1 MSAPADSCDA
11 AGVTA
16 LASAQ
21 AALALTPDDAQA
33 WHRLGMAQEADHAFA
48 AAADC
53 YRRATE
59 LDPRADGSYNNLG
72 NCLNVIGELG
82 GALAAWRTAIE
93 LMPHCALYYRSLVQF
108 TTLAADDPCFVLLE
122 QQVAQSEQWSADRQ
136 ADLYFAYGHALTGIG
151 EPARGFT
158 FLSRANALYRPL
170 TRYDEAAMLG
180 LLEQMS
186 GAFGAELL
194 KAKGGLGDPSASPV
208 FVFGMPRSGTTLVEQ
223 ILASH
228 PSVFGAG
235 ESDAFAQCLAQAVTS
250 GGGALALDAL
260 DAATPASLR
269 ALGAAY
275 LQRVARNAHGGP
287 YARIVDKYL
296 FSFISAGFIH
306 LALPNARLI
315 HVRRDP
321 VDTCLSVFA
330 RCFQDV
336 PFSYDLGELGRF
348 YRAYDA
354 LVAHWRT
361 VLPQQVWLEVRY
373 DDLVEDFDT
382 QVRRMLAH
390 CGLDWSDR
398 CTAFHETRRP
408 VTTASAAQVRRPL
421 YRDALRPW
429 RPDADT
435 LRPLLDALGPAL
447 AAGG

>member
-1 MSAPADSCDA
+1 MSAPADSRDA
-11 AGVTA
+11 ARAAA
-16 LASAQ
+16 LESAQ

-33 WHRLGMAQEADHAFA
+33 WHRLGMAQEEEHAFA

-93 LMPHCALYYRSLVQF
+93 LMPQSALYYRNLVQF

-122 QQVAQSEQWSADRQ
+122 QQVAQSEHGSVDRQ
-136 ADLYFAYGHALTGIG
+136 ADLYFAYGQALTGTG
-151 EPARGFT
+151 EPVRGFT
-158 FLSRANALYRPL
+158 FLSRANALYRSL
-170 TRYDEAAMLG
+170 IRYDEAAMLG
-180 LLEQMS
+180 LLEQVT
-186 GAFGAELL
+186 GAFSAELL
-194 KAKGGLGDPSASPV
+194 RAKGGLGDPSASPV

-228 PSVFGAG
+228 PGVFGAG
-235 ESDAFAQCLAQAVTS
+235 ESDAFAQCLVQAVTS
-250 GGGALALDAL
+250 GPGAPTLDAL

-275 LQRVARNAHGGP
+275 LQRVARKVQGGP
-287 YARIVDKYL
+287 HARIVDKYL
-296 FSFISAGFIH
+296 FNFISAGFIH

-321 VDTCLSVFA
+321 
-330 RCFQDV
+330 
-336 PFSYDLGELGRF
+336 GELGRF

-354 LVAHWRT
+354 LVAHWRA
-361 VLPQQVWLEVRY
+361 VLPQAVWLEVRY
-373 DDLVEDFDT
+373 EDLVEDFDT

-398 CTAFHETRRP
+398 CTAFHETRRQ

-429 RPDADT
+429 RPDEDT

>member
-1 MSAPADSCDA
+1 MSAPADPHDA
-11 AGVTA
+11 A

-21 AALALTPDDAQA
+21 AALAQAPDNAQA
-33 WHRLGMAQEADHAFA
+33 WHRLGMVWEEDHAYEA
-48 AAADC
+48 AVDC

-59 LDPRADGSYNNLG
+59 LDPHADGSYNNLG
-72 NCLNVIGELG
+72 NCLNVLG
-82 GALAAWRTAIE
+82 RLDDAQAAWRTAIE
-93 LMPHCALYYRSLVQF
+93 LEPHSASYYRNLVQF
-108 TTLAADDPCFVLLE
+108 TTLAADDPCFVSLE
-122 QQVAQSEQWSADRQ
+122 QQVAQSADWPADRQ
-136 ADLYFAYGHALTGIG
+136 ADLFFAYGQSLTGIG
-151 EPARGFT
+151 EPGRGFAH
-158 FLSRANALYRPL
+158 LSRANTLYRSL

-180 LLEQMS
+180 LLGQMT
-186 GAFGAELL
+186 GAFSADLL
-194 KAKGGLGDPSASPV
+194 RAKSGLGDASASPV

-228 PSVFGAG
+228 PRVFGAG
-235 ESDAFAQCLAQAVTS
+235 ESDAFVQCLVQAVAPGA
-250 GGGALALDAL
+250 GGLALDAL
-260 DAATPASLR
+260 DAAAPESLR

-275 LQRVARNAHGGP
+275 LQRVARKVPGGP

-296 FSFISAGFIH
+296 YNFINAGFIH

-321 VDTCLSVFA
+321 VDTCLSIFA
-330 RCFQDV
+330 RCFHDV

-354 LVAHWRT
+354 LVAHWRAALPPG
-361 VLPQQVWLEVRY
+361 VLLEVRY
-373 DDLVEDFDT
+373 EHLVEDFDT
-382 QVRRMLAH
+382 QVRRMLTH

-398 CTAFHETRRP
+398 CTVFHETRRQ

-435 LRPLLDALGPAL
+435 LRPLFDGLGPGL
-447 AAGG
+447 ATGAGD